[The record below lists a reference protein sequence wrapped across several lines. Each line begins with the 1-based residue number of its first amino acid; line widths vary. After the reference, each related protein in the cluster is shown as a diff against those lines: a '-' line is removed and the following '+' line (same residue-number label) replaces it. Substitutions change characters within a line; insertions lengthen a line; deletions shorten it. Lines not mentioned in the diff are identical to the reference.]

1 MSLADFVAIE
11 GDFIDGVTPAVL
23 TPRFMH
29 WHECVWL
36 LDLSTC
42 HSYWHSQASR
52 RETAP
57 LVLIEDIL
65 RRSLKPG
72 MRAVMADHPWRALLA
87 LRQMQQ
93 RGLQGLL
100 DLQQHFGRAFYQQ
113 VSWEAWQ
120 ECAEELSGHAAA
132 CRWARF
138 DPAIF
143 KRQLKH
149 MQAVIERI
157 EPAHA
162 GAPAKG
168 ATPHGWRSVDS
179 LAMRRRFG
187 GTVGLLW
194 EWTHPPQAERERP
207 KARTHPLGFPWVF
220 WTSKEKPLL
229 QRHLETPLLQWDDIA
244 PFLTEDLERLCL
256 LPTWDARERVTAM
269 SWHLTLDDMSIVTI
283 PINFRHPHSLAAERG
298 HHKTTLM
305 QANYS
310 FSANAKQND
319 VYGYLPST
327 TYPSYARGIIGWQL
341 VIDERLVIPPFLTD
355 LFGDSNDSDI
365 RHLREL
371 ENQLPIPIER
381 YELRDD
387 WVPESA
393 FSRCSHEDE
402 HAGSGPGGELWSP
415 WLSAA
420 RVRPF
425 YIDIPTP
432 LDTDGHSTAR
442 VFLERVSGKW
452 WLSSIG
458 SSQRDYY
465 AVIDRQQRW
474 LWTYRDQAGK
484 WWIHGRF
491 D

>member
-1 MSLADFVAIE
+1 MSLADFIAVE
-11 GDFIDGVTPAVL
+11 GDFADGATPAVL
-23 TPRFMH
+23 TPRFMR
-29 WHECVWL
+29 WDDRIWL
-36 LDLSTC
+36 LDLSAC
-42 HSYWHSQASR
+42 HNYWHTQAR
-52 RETAP
+52 QRQTAVLT
-57 LVLIEDIL
+57 LVEDIL

-87 LRQMQQ
+87 LRQMQL
-93 RGLQGLL
+93 RDLQGLL

-113 VSWEAWQ
+113 VSWEAWHG
-120 ECAEELSGHAAA
+120 CAEELGTHAAA
-132 CRWARF
+132 CGWPRF
-138 DPAIF
+138 DPVVF
-143 KRQLKH
+143 RRQLKH
-149 MQAVIERI
+149 MQTVIDRI
-157 EPAHA
+157 EPPHA
-162 GAPAKG
+162 GGQAKG
-168 ATPHGWRSVDS
+168 ATPHSWRSIDA

-187 GTVGLLW
+187 GTVALLW
-194 EWTHPPQAERERP
+194 EWSHLQAERERP
-207 KARTHPLGFPWVF
+207 RAGTHPQGFPWVF
-220 WTSKEKPLL
+220 WTSREKPLL
-229 QRHLETPLLQWDDIA
+229 QRHLDGPLLQWDDLA
-244 PFLTEDLERLCL
+244 LFLAEDLDRLCR

-269 SWHLTLDDMSIVTI
+269 SWHLTLDDLSTI
-283 PINFRHPHSLAAERG
+283 TVPINFRHPHSLASERG
-298 HHKTTLM
+298 QHKTALM

-310 FSANAKQND
+310 FSATTKQKDVD
-319 VYGYLPST
+319 VYP
-327 TYPSYARGIIGWQL
+327 RGIVGWQL

-371 ENQLPIPIER
+371 ENQLPVPIER

-387 WVPESA
+387 WVPEAA
-393 FSRCSHEDE
+393 FSRSSNAEE
-402 HAGSGPGGELWSP
+402 HPSDDRTGESCLP

-432 LDTDGHSTAR
+432 LDTEGYSTAR
-442 VFLERVSGKW
+442 IFLERVNGKW

-474 LWTYRDQAGK
+474 LWTYRDQTGK